1 MNKCNLCNLEF
12 FSKQSLKNHE
22 NKKIK
27 CNIESKFKCN
37 KCNKFFRQ
45 KKNMNYHNNICKINN
60 ILINN
65 TQPIILDPKNDI
77 YNILNLEVSNEE
89 KFNLIKIINNEINYD
104 KMLEILNYNLSI
116 ETKISLLLKFKK
128 EIIKDDNYNE
138 SNKNNEI
145 ENDILDDKKINY
157 IYLIQERE
165 NYETN
170 KNIYKFGKTSQ
181 YANNKIRRLQD
192 YKKGS
197 KIIMTIECGKN
208 INEIETQIRNKFKTE
223 FISNKDGHEYFEGDC
238 LKMKKIINS
247 IIENNY

>member
-1 MNKCNLCNLEF
+1 MSKFECEKCKQVFISKFSLERHF
-12 FSKQSLKNHE
+12 E
-22 NKKIK
+22 KKISCLTSTK
-27 CNIESKFKCN
+27 YQCKICN
-37 KCNKFFRQ
+37 KYFKHNQTLKEHTLNKSC
-45 KKNMNYHNNICKINN
+45 KINIDTKIDIKINN
-60 ILINN
+60 ILNN
-65 TQPIILDPKNDI
+65 KQIVTIDTKNDI

-165 NYETN
+165 NYEAN

-181 YANNKIRRLQD
+181 YANNKLRRLQD
-192 YKKGS
+192 DKKGINKAKS
-197 KIIMTIECGKN
+197 IFFILLVII
-208 INEIETQIRNKFKTE
+208 F
-223 FISNKDGHEYFEGDC
+223 FY
-238 LKMKKIINS
+238 
-247 IIENNY
+247 Y